1 MDRSLTRWSSGH
13 SRVEAESRLEDAL
26 PGSRPWDWQA
36 SPTHWLLAAGL
47 GSLGLFLG
55 RRLVAASPP
64 VSDLRKKQTK
74 MEATRLHDLISE

>member
-1 MDRSLTRWSSGH
+1 MDQSLTKWSSGH

-47 GSLGLFLG
+47 GSVGLFLG
-55 RRLVAASPP
+55 GRLVAASPP
-64 VSDLRKKQTK
+64 VSDLRKKQTT
-74 MEATRLHDLISE
+74 MEATRLRDLISE